1 MPGTRRRIRGK
12 ANNRVAWSR
21 SLGLL
26 ALSGWCALLAASAA
40 MAEDW
45 PTFQHDVARTGVTSE
60 PVRPPLAE
68 CWKHQSRYAPQ
79 PAWGDPKPVPIEG
92 IPELRRRH
100 FDDVYQV
107 VVAGGAA
114 YFGSSA
120 DHKVY
125 CLDLANGKIRWTFP
139 TGGPV
144 RLAPAI
150 ASGRAYFGSDDG
162 WVYCLNAVD
171 GSVVWRFR
179 AAPSEERVLG
189 HGKMISL
196 WPVRTGVLV
205 DAGVAYF
212 GAGIFPAEGV
222 LIYAVDAND
231 GKLLWRNDT
240 CGEAPQSTVSP
251 QGYLLASATTL
262 YAPMGRVSPGAFDR
276 RDGKLKFQS
285 YFGKDFGGTYA
296 MLVDGG
302 VYTGTEKLVGYREG
316 TQRDRFAV
324 FAGRKLIVSGP
335 HAYLA
340 TGDRLMALDRKTYPS
355 ASARCDALRNQI
367 ADLKGRP
374 SGGANQERLEQLRK
388 ELEAAERQ
396 MQAAI
401 PWQVPCEA
409 SDALI
414 LAGKVLYAGGPK
426 KILAIDA
433 DTGKQLWESPVQGAA
448 KGLAAA
454 QGRLLASTDKGI
466 IYCFGP
472 PGTLTA
478 RVPASSPPPPANET
492 GLGPTSGP
500 ASLSTQA
507 KGDEVAQAA
516 EAILKQTGIRRGY
529 CLVLGCKTGQ
539 LAIELARR
547 SELMIYGVT
556 RDAAD
561 AEAARKAV
569 DAAGLFGARICIE
582 HCAAP
587 RLPYSDYF
595 ANLVVAESGGTA
607 GVSPDELIRVLK
619 PLGGVAMLGQPAALP
634 DAAWPGATVVRKDER
649 WLVLQRGPLPGA
661 GSWTHQYAEPGNTA
675 CGDDLAVQG
684 PLGVLWFGNPGPGP
698 MVNRHE
704 RAASPLSI
712 DGRLFIQGENVLMAY
727 DAYNGL
733 KLWEREIAG
742 AMRVNASHDGS
753 NLALSHERL
762 FVAVGDKCLGID
774 PATGE
779 TKITYAPP
787 PSPDG
792 KPRRIG
798 CILHA
803 DNTLY
808 GSQETRPTVS
818 ERVFA
823 WDVESGKLRWVYEG
837 RSIGNN
843 TIALNEGRLLLID
856 AHVPPAERQ
865 SALAA
870 LPEAERPGADLRT
883 VAALD
888 AKTGQVLWKKPM
900 NLAFCGGS
908 NLAVMASRGVLVIFG
923 VYLDGHY
930 WQQFFAGDFAS
941 RRVAVLD
948 ASDGR
953 LLWSKA
959 VGYRVRPLII
969 GDTLHAEPWAFDL
982 ATGKERTR
990 VHPVTGQ
997 PDRWQFA
1004 RPGHHCG
1011 CPNASPH
1018 CLFFRSMC
1026 LGYYDLVR
1034 DFGTMHFGAQRPGC
1048 WINMIPAAGLLL
1060 VPEASTGCMCPFPNM
1075 CTVAFKPRASQKG
1088 WGYFSAPGPMT
1099 PVERIAINLGAAG
1112 DRRDASG
1119 KLWLGYPRPSG
1130 SLVLQFKLDTAFLPG
1145 GAFHAR
1151 SHAFT
1156 PVANADAPWLFA
1168 SAARGLTRCS
1178 VPLLGPGDG
1187 LAVYRVRLG
1196 FADPDND
1203 RPGVRVFDVK
1213 LQGKTVLKDFD
1224 IVGAAGGRDKAV
1236 FREFSGIEVSD
1247 HLLLEFVPARPSPT
1261 SEAQQPILQAVEI
1274 VREKVLQVGCAVPDL
1289 LMSTMEPKRSASVKL
1304 ANLRDAGF
1312 EGTVEASAPKGFA
1325 VNPNRVSVRLEAGAR
1340 LDVPLEVSLVGE
1352 APAGKYPL
1360 KIRLLRPDGKIETE
1374 TSASIEHLGRRA
1386 RMVVAAVEDV
1396 HVQKRYPEVN
1406 RGSAG
1411 VLLVDGGNATMGDL
1425 DHAVAY
1431 FKFRFTVPGKVLGV
1445 RFRIRNAGNPSADCG
1460 RLCLVTDSWDEK
1472 HITYARRP
1480 ALATEVGRLG
1490 AAVENQLV
1498 ECPLKLDLQG
1508 RTELSL
1514 AIDPTS
1520 NDGVDFLSRES
1531 GSPAELVIDYEPEK

>member
-1 MPGTRRRIRGK
+1 MF
-12 ANNRVAWSR
+12 
-21 SLGLL
+21 
-26 ALSGWCALLAASAA
+26 AASAA
-40 MAEDW
+40 VAEDW
-45 PTFQHDVARTGVTSE
+45 PTYQHDVARTGVTSE
-60 PVRPPLAE
+60 PVQPPLEE
-68 CWKHQSRYAPQ
+68 CWKHRSRYAPQ

-107 VVAGGAA
+107 VVANGAA

-125 CLDLANGKIRWTFP
+125 CLDLADGKIRWTFA

-150 ASGRAYFGSDDG
+150 AQGRAYFGSDDG
-162 WVYCLNAVD
+162 WVYCLNATD
-171 GSVVWRFR
+171 GRMVWRFH
-179 AAPSEERVLG
+179 AAPSDERVLG

-205 DAGVAYF
+205 DSGVAYF

-222 LIYAVDAND
+222 FVYAVDATD
-231 GKLLWRNDT
+231 GKLIWRNDT

-335 HAYLA
+335 RAYLA
-340 TGDRLMALDRKTYPS
+340 TGDRLMALDRVAYPK
-355 ASARCDALRNQI
+355 ASVRCETLRGQI
-367 ADLKGRP
+367 ADLKAR
-374 SGGANQERLEQLRK
+374 SAGGANQDRLEQMRK
-388 ELEAAERQ
+388 QLEAAERDL
-396 MQAAI
+396 QATI

-414 LAGKVLYAGGPK
+414 LAGKVLYAGGAGQV
-426 KILAIDA
+426 LAIDA
-433 DTGKQLWESPVQGAA
+433 DSGKPLWKSAVEGSA

-454 QGRLLASTDKGI
+454 AGRLLASTDKGI

-472 PGTLTA
+472 PGMAVSQKL
-478 RVPASSPPPPANET
+478 ASDPRPPAEEPRGNSA
-492 GLGPTSGP
+492 SGP
-500 ASLSTQA
+500 APRLAQA
-507 KGDEVAQAA
+507 KGDEAAQAA

-529 CLVLGCKTGQ
+529 CLVVGCKTGQ

-547 SELMIYGVT
+547 SDLMVYGVA

-561 AEAARKAV
+561 AEAACRAV
-569 DAAGLFGARICIE
+569 DAAGLAGARICIE
-582 HCAAP
+582 HGTGP
-587 RLPYSDYF
+587 KLPYSDYF
-595 ANLVVAESGGTA
+595 ANLVVAEPGGTA
-607 GVSPDELIRVLK
+607 GFPPEELLRVLK
-619 PLGGVAMLGQPAALP
+619 PLGGAAMLGQPTGLP
-634 DAAWPGATVVRKDER
+634 DAAWPGTKLVRKDEQ
-649 WLVLQRGPLPGA
+649 WVVLERGPLPGA

-675 CGDDLAVQG
+675 CSDDEAVQG
-684 PLGVLWFGNPGPGP
+684 PLGLLWFGNPGPGP

-753 NLALSHERL
+753 NLALSHQRL
-762 FVAVGDKCLGID
+762 FVALRDTCLGLD

-792 KPRRIG
+792 KSRRIG
-798 CILHA
+798 CVLHA

-808 GSQETRPTVS
+808 ASQGTRPTVS
-818 ERVFA
+818 DRVVA
-823 WDVESGKLRWVYEG
+823 WDVASGKVRWVYEG

-843 TIALNEGRLLLID
+843 TIAFNEGRLLLID
-856 AHVPPAERQ
+856 ADLSPAERRT
-865 SALAA
+865 ALAA

-883 VAALD
+883 VVALD
-888 AKTGQVLWKKPM
+888 GKTGQVLWKKPM

-948 ASDGR
+948 ASDGK

-997 PDRWQFA
+997 ADRWQFA

-1018 CLFFRSMC
+1018 CLFFRSLC

-1075 CTVAFKPRASQKG
+1075 CTVVFKPRASLRG
-1088 WGYFSAPGPMT
+1088 WGYFSAPGAMT
-1099 PVERIAINLGAAG
+1099 PVERLAINLGAAG
-1112 DRRDASG
+1112 DRLDASG

-1130 SLVLQFKLDTAFLPG
+1130 SLVLQFKLDAAFLPG

-1151 SHAFT
+1151 SNAFT
-1156 PVANADAPWLFA
+1156 TVAGTDAPWLFA
-1168 SAARGLTRCS
+1168 SAARGLRRCAI
-1178 VPLLGPGDG
+1178 PLLGPGDG
-1187 LAVYRVRLG
+1187 AAVYRVRLG

-1224 IVGAAGGRDKAV
+1224 IVAAAGARDKAV
-1236 FREFSGIEVSD
+1236 FKDFSGIEVSD
-1247 HLLLEFVPARPSPT
+1247 HLLLELVPANANPK
-1261 SEAQQPILQAVEI
+1261 SEAEQPILQAIEI
-1274 VREKVLQVGCAVPDL
+1274 VRQKVLRVGCAVSDL
-1289 LMSTMEPKRSASVKL
+1289 LMSTMEPKRSVSVKL
-1304 ANLRDAGF
+1304 ANLCDTPF
-1312 EGTVEASAPKGFA
+1312 EGTLEASAPKGFA
-1325 VNPNRVSVRLEAGAR
+1325 VSPNRVSVRLEAGAR
-1340 LDVPLEVSLVGE
+1340 SDLPVEVSLVGE

-1360 KIRLLRPDGKIETE
+1360 TIRLLRSDGKIETE

-1386 RMVVAAVEDV
+1386 RMVVAAVEDA
-1396 HVQKRYPEVN
+1396 HVQKRYPELN

-1411 VLLVDGGNATMGDL
+1411 VLLVDGGNAAMGDL

-1431 FKFRFTVPGKVLGV
+1431 VKFRFHVPGKVLGV
-1445 RFRIRNAGNPSADCG
+1445 RFRIRNAGNPSGDCG
-1460 RLCLVTDSWDEK
+1460 RLCLVTESWEEK
-1472 HITYARRP
+1472 QITYARRP
-1480 ALATEVGRLG
+1480 ALGMEVGRLG
-1490 AAVENQLV
+1490 AAAENQLI
-1498 ECPLKLDLQG
+1498 ERPLKVDLQG

-1520 NDGVDFLSRES
+1520 TDGVDFLSRES
-1531 GSPAELVIDYEPEK
+1531 GSPPELVIDYEPER

>member
-1 MPGTRRRIRGK
+1 MPGIRQRIQGRAGLTTS
-12 ANNRVAWSR
+12 ARR
-21 SLGLL
+21 SLGLFVV
-26 ALSGWCALLAASAA
+26 SGWCVMLAASMAA
-40 MAEDW
+40 AEDW
-45 PTFQHDVARTGVTSE
+45 PTYQHDVARTGVTAE
-60 PVRPPLAE
+60 PVRPPLVE
-68 CWKHQSRYAPQ
+68 CWKFQSRYAPR

-125 CLDLANGKIRWTFP
+125 CLDLSHGKIRWAFP

-150 ASGRAYFGSDDG
+150 VGGRAYFGSDDG
-162 WVYCLNAVD
+162 WVYCLNATD
-171 GSVVWRFR
+171 GRVAWRFH
-179 AAPSEERVLG
+179 AAPTDERVLG

-212 GAGIFPAEGV
+212 AAGIFPAEGV
-222 LIYAVDAND
+222 FFYAVDAND
-231 GKLLWRNDT
+231 GKLIWRNDS
-240 CGEAPQSTVSP
+240 CGEAPQSGVSP

-296 MLVDGG
+296 MLVEGD

-324 FAGRKLIVSGP
+324 FAGRKLIVHGP

-340 TGDRLMALDRKTYPS
+340 TGDRLLALDRVAYPK
-355 ASARCDALRNQI
+355 ASARCDALRGQI
-367 ADLKGRP
+367 ADLKAR
-374 SGGANQERLEQLRK
+374 SAGGSNQDRLEQLKK
-388 ELEAAERQ
+388 ELEAAERDL
-396 MQAAI
+396 AATI
-401 PWQVPCEA
+401 PWQTPCEA
-409 SDALI
+409 SEALI
-414 LAGKVLYAGGPK
+414 LAGNVLYAGGAGQV
-426 KILAIDA
+426 LAIDA
-433 DTGKQLWESPVQGAA
+433 DSGKQLWKSPVEGSA

-454 QGRLLASTDKGI
+454 AGRLLASTDKGT

-472 PGTLTA
+472 PGT
-478 RVPASSPPPPANET
+478 PAAGTIVQANEEQ
-492 GLGPTSGP
+492 P
-500 ASLSTQA
+500 ASLASPSESFA
-507 KGDEVAQAA
+507 DAA
-516 EAILKQTGIRRGY
+516 EAILKQTGVRRGY

-547 SELMIYGVT
+547 SELMIYT
-556 RDAAD
+556 TTPDAAD
-561 AEAARKAV
+561 ADAARKAV
-569 DAAGLFGARICIE
+569 DAAGLSGARVCVDY
-582 HCAAP
+582 CAQP

-595 ANLVVAESGGTA
+595 ANLVVAESGGIG
-607 GVSPDELIRVLK
+607 GVPPDEVFRVLK
-619 PLGGVAMLGQPAALP
+619 PQGGVAMLRQPSGLP
-634 DAAWPGATVVRKDER
+634 DGALAGANVVRKDDR

-675 CGDDLAVQG
+675 CGDDELVRG
-684 PLGVLWFGNPGPGP
+684 PLGLLWFGNPGPGQ

-753 NLALSHERL
+753 NLALSRQRL
-762 FVAVGDKCLGID
+762 FVALREACLGLD

-787 PSPDG
+787 PSPDS
-792 KPRRIG
+792 KPRRLG

-803 DNTLY
+803 DQMLY
-808 GSQETRPTVS
+808 GSQGTRPTVS
-818 ERVFA
+818 DRVLA

-843 TIALNEGRLLLID
+843 TIAYNEGRLVLID
-856 AHVPPAERQ
+856 SDMPAAERKA
-865 SALAA
+865 ALAS
-870 LPEAERPGADLRT
+870 LPEAERPGADLRM
-883 VAALD
+883 VVALD
-888 AKTGQVLWKKPM
+888 AKTGHVLWKKPM

-908 NLAVMASRGVLVIFG
+908 NLAVMATRRVLVIFG

-930 WQQFFAGDFAS
+930 WQQFFAGHFAS

-948 ASDGR
+948 AADGK

-959 VGYRVRPLII
+959 VGYRVRPVII

-982 ATGKERTR
+982 ATGNPRTR

-997 PDRWQFA
+997 TDRWQFA

-1011 CPNASPH
+1011 CPNAAPH
-1018 CLFFRSMC
+1018 SLFFRSWC
-1026 LGYYDLVR
+1026 LGYYDLVS
-1034 DFGTMHFGAQRPGC
+1034 DCGTMHFGAQRPGC

-1060 VPEASTGCMCPFPNM
+1060 VPEASTGCMCAFPNM
-1075 CTVAFKPRASQKG
+1075 CTVAFQPKAKQKG
-1088 WGYFSAPGPMT
+1088 WSYFSAPGPMT
-1099 PVERIAINLGAAG
+1099 PVERLGINLGAPG

-1130 SLVLQFKLDTAFLPG
+1130 SLVLQFNLDTTFAPG
-1145 GAFHAR
+1145 GSFSSGNNAY
-1151 SHAFT
+1151 T
-1156 PVANADAPWLFA
+1156 PISGTEEPWLFA
-1168 SAARGLTRCS
+1168 SAARGLTRCAI
-1178 VPLLGPGDG
+1178 PLLGRGDG

-1196 FADPDND
+1196 FADPDQD
-1203 RPGVRVFDVK
+1203 QPGVRVFDVK
-1213 LQGKTVLKDFD
+1213 LQGKTVLEKFD
-1224 IVGAAGGRDKAV
+1224 IAATAGGRDKAV

-1247 HLLLEFVPARPSPT
+1247 KLLLELVPRNPSPK
-1261 SEAQQPILQAVEI
+1261 SDAELPILQAIEI
-1274 VREKVLQVGCAVPDL
+1274 VREKVLKVGCAASDL
-1289 LMSTMEPKRSASVKL
+1289 LISTMEPKQSAAVKL
-1304 ANLRDAGF
+1304 VNLRDAGF

-1325 VNPNRVSVRLEAGAR
+1325 VSPNRVAVRLDAGAR
-1340 LDVPLEVSLVGE
+1340 RDVPLEVSLVGD

-1360 KIRLLRPDGKIETE
+1360 KIRLLRSDGQIETE

-1386 RMVVAAVEDV
+1386 RIVVAAVEDA
-1396 HVQKRYPEVN
+1396 HVQRRYPELN

-1411 VLLVDGGNATMGDL
+1411 VLLVDGGNATMGDM

-1431 FKFRFTVPGKVLGV
+1431 LKFRFAVPGKVLSV
-1445 RFRIRNAGNPSADCG
+1445 RFRIRNAGNPSGDCG
-1460 RLCLVTDSWDEK
+1460 RLCLVTDSWAEK
-1472 HITYARRP
+1472 QITYARRP
-1480 ALATEVGRLG
+1480 SLGAELARLG
-1490 AAVENQLV
+1490 SAAEHQLV

-1520 NDGVDFLSRES
+1520 TDGVDFLSRES
-1531 GSPAELVIDYEPEK
+1531 GSPPELIIDYEPEK